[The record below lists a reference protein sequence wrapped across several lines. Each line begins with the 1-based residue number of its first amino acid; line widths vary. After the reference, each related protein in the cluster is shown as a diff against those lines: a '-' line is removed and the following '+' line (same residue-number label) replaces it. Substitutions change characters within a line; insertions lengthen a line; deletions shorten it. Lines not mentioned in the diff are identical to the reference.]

1 MRLWYK
7 WLITFILLPILL
19 ASRATFSATED
30 KSGLDTLILSE
41 SRDPLYPLAEEI
53 ANTESLPIFHNW
65 REALQNNPSY
75 ILWVIS
81 PHHLSDAAIIEAAI
95 ALRKHAFMPAIG
107 IISGDTL
114 EEARNLWQRKA
125 LFKASVAYTAA
136 GEYPSMGIHQAHL
149 HTVEHGKTTQPTP
162 MTKSS
167 LINALQNADYLVFR
181 GHGSAT
187 NWRLDATTFLRAED
201 IPKLPPLVTES
212 GSCQSFRLWVE
223 DSIAMAFA
231 KNGAAAYAG
240 FVFSPLAGATIGN
253 LYALPFEHTWQ
264 DFPIGIVISLQNR
277 ATLKLFARIP
287 YYFLLGDPRIAF
299 RIPPPYTLV
308 TDIQSGEERTLSYSN
323 APPGIIPVVI
333 AGGAEYQ
340 FIRID
345 GVGAIAETNNINHT
359 RLQSMN
365 LKGDKYLLFAHNGG
379 EFTIHLRR
387 HVPFVWQF
395 SNTIQNAFDLTHFI
409 MPQNGGDIIL
419 LLCGLATLA
428 GILKSRQHRQKIA
441 KRQKGIFLSSFLV
454 AVAFLTSATIYQ
466 VMRLNQISILHKPV
480 YISPIWLA
488 TVFLLAGSAAY
499 LYLSHPSWIAKVLS
513 SLLATLPALLPA
525 LFNLSTLLIFNLF
538 FSMPHLGT
546 AIASYHLGTLPLI
559 SAGVWYAAF
568 ELATRAAQTAF
579 CIFNKRVK
587 TGEHLPSG

>member
-1 MRLWYK
+1 MNLWHK
-7 WLITFILLPILL
+7 GLITFILLSILL
-19 ASRATFSATED
+19 ASRATSPTTED
-30 KSGLDTLILSE
+30 KAGLDSLILSE
-41 SRDPLYPLAEEI
+41 QEDPLYPLAEEI
-53 ANTESLPIFHNW
+53 ASTESLPVFHNW
-65 REALQNNPSY
+65 HEALQNNPSY

-81 PHHLSDAAIIEAAI
+81 PHHLSDTVIIEAAI
-95 ALRKHAFMPAIG
+95 ALRKHAFIPAIG
-107 IISGDTL
+107 LISGNTL

-125 LFKASVAYTAA
+125 PFKASVAYTAI

-149 HTVEHGKTTQPTP
+149 SAVEHGKTTQPTP

-167 LINALQNADYLVFR
+167 LVNALQHADYLVFT

-187 NWRLDATTFLRAED
+187 SWYLDTTTSFRAED
-201 IPKLPPLVTES
+201 IPSLPPLVIAS
-212 GSCQSFRLWVE
+212 GSCQSFRLWVK
-223 DSIAMAFA
+223 DSIAMTFA

-253 LYALPFEHTWQ
+253 IYALPFEHTWQ
-264 DFPIGIVISLQNR
+264 GFPIGMVISLQNR

-299 RIPPPYTLV
+299 RILPPYTLV
-308 TDIQSGEERTLSYSN
+308 ADIQSGEERTLSYSN

-333 AGGAEYQ
+333 VGGAEYQ
-340 FIRID
+340 FIHID
-345 GVGAIAETNNINHT
+345 GVGAIAETDPINHI
-359 RLQSMN
+359 RLQTMN

-379 EFTIHLRR
+379 EFTVHLRR
-387 HVPFVWQF
+387 RAPFLWQF
-395 SNTIQNAFDLTHFI
+395 SNTIRNAFDLVHFI

-419 LLCGLATLA
+419 LLCSLITLA

-441 KRQKGIFLSSFLV
+441 GEQKSIFLLSC
-454 AVAFLTSATIYQ
+454 AVAGVFLISATIYQ
-466 VMRLNQISILHKPV
+466 VTRLDQISILHKPV

-488 TVFLLAGSAAY
+488 AIFLLTGSATY
-499 LYLSHPSWIAKVLS
+499 LHLSHTAWIAKVLS

-538 FSMPHLGT
+538 FSMPRLGT
-546 AIASYHLGTLPLI
+546 PIASYHLGTLPLV

-568 ELATRAAQTAF
+568 ELVTRVTQTALSSSSK
-579 CIFNKRVK
+579 NKK
-587 TGEHLPSG
+587 FGEQPLSG